1 MKFHVTQM
9 SARRKRGERVYFT
22 GQRNAPPARPPFS
35 GQPARRTAQD
45 VSRTGVD
52 VAS

>member
-9 SARRKRGERVYFT
+9 SVRRNRGERVYVT

-35 GQPARRTAQD
+35 GHSPRRAAQD
-45 VSRTGVD
+45 VSRTVSD
-52 VAS
+52 EVV